1 MIFAIIGVAIL
12 TISIIGGILL
22 VRRNATDQQRQS
34 KVLLF
39 ALFFWALVFVQLIIA
54 AIGYSVMTR

>member
-12 TISIIGGILL
+12 AISIIGGILL
-22 VRRNATDQQRQS
+22 VKHNATDQQRQS

-39 ALFFWALVFVQLIIA
+39 ALFFWVLVFAQLIIV